1 MLNFAVGP
9 VQMEPYILDAGAE
22 QIPYFR
28 TEEFSGVM
36 KENEAWMKQCMGA
49 AEDSRVLFLTGSG
62 TAAMEA
68 AVQNLFTP
76 GDKVLV
82 VNGGGFGKRFA
93 QLCRIHHIP
102 CTEIMLEAGKTL
114 REEELAAYDGQGY
127 TGLLVNVLETSTGV
141 YYDLD
146 MIGSFC
152 RRNQCLFV
160 VDAISSFLADPLY
173 MERQGIDAVLTGSQ
187 KALALPPGI
196 SILALN
202 GRAIKR
208 VEENEIESMYFDL
221 KAYLKDGLRGQT
233 PFTPAVGI
241 LLQLHLRLKKLTETG
256 VETEWK
262 RAAGLAAH
270 FRRGIEKLPFT
281 VFSDSLSNAV
291 TPLHPLHGAAYQ
303 IFLTLKDEYGIY
315 VCPNGGDLADHVF
328 RVGHMGAL
336 TEKDNQ
342 TLLDALADMQKR
354 GML

>member
-9 VQMEPYILDAGAE
+9 VQMEPYILNAGAE

-28 TEEFSGVM
+28 TEEFSQVM
-36 KENEAWMKQCMGA
+36 KENEIWMKQCMGA
-49 AEDSRVLFLTGSG
+49 SEDSRVLFLTGSG

-68 AVQNLFTP
+68 AVQNLFTDR
-76 GDKVLV
+76 DKVLV
-82 VNGGGFGKRFA
+82 VSGGGFGRRFA
-93 QLCRIHHIP
+93 QICRIHHIP
-102 CTEIMLEAGKTL
+102 CTEILLEAGKTL
-114 REEELAAYDGQGY
+114 REEVLASYDGQGY

-152 RRNQCLFV
+152 RRNKCLFV
-160 VDAISSFLADPLY
+160 VDAISSFLSDPLY
-173 MERQGIDAVLTGSQ
+173 MERQGIDAVITGSQ

-202 GRAIKR
+202 DRAVKR
-208 VEENEIESMYFDL
+208 VEENEIESFYFDL
-221 KAYLKDGLRGQT
+221 KEYLKDGLRGQT

-241 LLQLHLRLKKLTETG
+241 LLQMHLRLKKLTEAG
-256 VETEWK
+256 VEAEWS
-262 RAAGLAAH
+262 RAGKLAAH

-281 VFSDSLSNAV
+281 IFADRLSNAV
-291 TPLHPLHGAAYQ
+291 TPLHPLHASAYH
-303 IFLTLKDEYGIY
+303 IFLTLKNEYGIY

-336 TEKDNQ
+336 TEQDNQ
-342 TLLDALADMQKR
+342 KLLDALEDMRNR